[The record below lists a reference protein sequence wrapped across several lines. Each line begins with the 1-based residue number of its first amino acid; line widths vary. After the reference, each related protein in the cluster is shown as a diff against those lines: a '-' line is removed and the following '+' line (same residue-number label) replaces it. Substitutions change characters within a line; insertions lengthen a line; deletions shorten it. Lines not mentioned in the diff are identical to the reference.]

1 MEKEEKRKLVF
12 CAMRTATLLDALVA
26 FGELKEIAGDR
37 LVSAAGKLW
46 DSLRPFYDRLLE
58 TFDID

>member
-1 MEKEEKRKLVF
+1 
-12 CAMRTATLLDALVA
+12 MRTATLLDALVA